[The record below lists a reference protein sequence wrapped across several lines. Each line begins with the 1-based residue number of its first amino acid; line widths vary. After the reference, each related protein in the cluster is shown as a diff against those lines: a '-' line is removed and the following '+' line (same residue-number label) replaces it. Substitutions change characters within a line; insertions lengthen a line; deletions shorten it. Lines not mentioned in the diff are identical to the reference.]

1 MPVEVG
7 EEEEEHG
14 AVEEDDVAEDLW
26 EVALDEEGEGG
37 VDEEGDKLAQLHSG
51 EVPGV
56 KFHFLGVTFIVY
68 SRAPIIEGKERSAAV
83 FSLRLCPKRQT
94 PPQVLDLRLF
104 SPTNSPG
111 TAKLILSTLT
121 LSVWTNHIC

>member
-37 VDEEGDKLAQLHSG
+37 VDEEGHKLAQLHSG

-56 KFHFLGVTFIVY
+56 KLYLFGGTFIVH
-68 SRAPIIEGKERSAAV
+68 SRAPILEEEENVLKSLYSKFTKMVCFLAV
-83 FSLRLCPKRQT
+83 T
-94 PPQVLDLRLF
+94 
-104 SPTNSPG
+104 
-111 TAKLILSTLT
+111 
-121 LSVWTNHIC
+121 